1 MDNALNL
8 QDLKSRAWEMLPA
21 MAWEYLDSAAGDEWS
36 KRWNESAFDEIKLWP
51 RVLRD
56 VSKLDIQTHLFGETL
71 AHPVLLA
78 PVAYHKLFHPV
89 GERETARGA
98 MVANAIYCV
107 STMTNTSIEAI
118 ARDCPDT
125 KLWYQLYVQRDRGYT
140 RSLIERVQ
148 AAGVRA
154 LVVTVDTPV
163 LGNRVRETRAGFHL
177 PEGLTRAMLEG
188 LPPELQISGH
198 AMDQTDIYYPLC
210 DPKLAWQDI
219 EWICATAQAP
229 VVLKGILHPAD
240 AERAIQSGAAGII
253 VSNHGGRN
261 LDTVPPTLEVLP
273 AIVKQIDRRMP
284 VLLDGGIR
292 RGTDILKA
300 LALGAQAVLI
310 GRPYVWG
317 LAVGGSMGVMRSVDL
332 LLKEFRIAM
341 ALSGCATLG
350 EISREVLYP
359 GSAGQY

>member
-1 MDNALNL
+1 MHSALNIA
-8 QDLKSRAWEMLPA
+8 DLAREAQVKLPA

-36 KRWNESAFDEIKLWP
+36 KRWNESAFDTLKLWP
-51 RVLRD
+51 RVLAD
-56 VSKLDIQTHLFGETL
+56 VSLVDPAVHLLGETL
-71 AHPVLLA
+71 THPILLA
-78 PVAYHKLFHPV
+78 PVAYHRLFHPV

-98 MVANAIYCV
+98 MVSNSIYCV

-118 ARDCPDT
+118 VRDVPEA
-125 KLWYQLYVQRDRGYT
+125 KLWYQLYVQRDREYT
-140 RSLIERVQ
+140 RNLIQRVE

-163 LGNRVRETRAGFHL
+163 LGNRVRETKAGFHL

-188 LPPELQISGH
+188 LPAELQISGH

-210 DPKLAWQDI
+210 DPRLSWADI
-219 EWICATAQAP
+219 EWMCKTAKVP

-240 AERAIQSGAAGII
+240 AEKAVHSGAAAII

-261 LDTVPPTLEVLP
+261 LDTVPATLEVLP
-273 AIVKQIDRRMP
+273 QIVKQVDRRLP

-300 LALGAQAVLI
+300 VALGANAVLI

-317 LAVGGSMGVMRSVDL
+317 LAAGGSEGVMRSVDIL
-332 LLKEFRIAM
+332 VKEFRIAM
-341 ALSGCATLG
+341 ALCGCQTVG
-350 EISREVLYP
+350 QISDSLLFP
-359 GSAGQY
+359 GG